1 MEKEKIS
8 VGCKIIIV
16 LQIVTIVVQL
26 LNLLK

>member
-1 MEKEKIS
+1 MEKETIS
-8 VGCKIIIV
+8 FGCKIIIV

>member
-1 MEKEKIS
+1 MEKENIS
-8 VGCKIIIV
+8 FGCKIIIV

>member
-8 VGCKIIIV
+8 FGCKIIIV
-16 LQIVTIVVQL
+16 LQIVIIVVQL

>member
-8 VGCKIIIV
+8 FGCKIIIV
-16 LQIVTIVVQL
+16 LQIVKIVVQL

>member
-8 VGCKIIIV
+8 FGCKIIIA

>member
-1 MEKEKIS
+1 MEKEKINF
-8 VGCKIIIV
+8 GCKIIIV